1 MPSLEVLQQL
11 RVLVVHPRDPDG
23 ETIIRH
29 IQRVGCQVEV
39 MWPPPVKL
47 PERIDVVF
55 YLIDERTRH
64 ALPWFADQPP
74 AAIVAVVQHDAP
86 DIIGLLTDC
95 SPQAVVSKPAEPFG
109 ILTSLIVARSIF
121 RYEERLHTKVRK
133 IEDTIRSVR
142 MVKKAK
148 TILMKSKNLEEKE
161 AYEYLRKH
169 AMNKRVPIGKV
180 ASTIIDASDL
190 LG

>member
-11 RVLVVHPRDPDG
+11 RVLVVHPRDSDG

-29 IQRVGCQVEV
+29 VQRVGCQVEV
-39 MWPPPVKL
+39 MWAPPVKL

-64 ALPWFADQPP
+64 SLPWFADQPP
-74 AAIVAVVQHDAP
+74 AAIVAIVQHDAP

-95 SPQAVVSKPAEPFG
+95 SPQAVVSKPAGPFG
-109 ILTSLIVARSIF
+109 ILTSLIVARNIS

-133 IEDTIRSVR
+133 IEETLRSVR
-142 MVKKAK
+142 MVEKAK

-169 AMNKRVPIGKV
+169 AMNKRLPIGKV
-180 ASTIIDASDL
+180 ASTIIDANDL